1 MSLGLKLL
9 ELFGED
15 TLLLLSGLLE
25 VSFVFVLFSAPA
37 IVVVAVVVEMFLLP
51 AMISLSCNL
60 KLGLLQIKGRI
71 WNRSCGCVSCENDY
85 YDYNDMMHVCSISI
99 IQQAR
104 RGRVYRRAGNMDNGW
119 HRCVYS
125 FNIHTYYVIVII
137 QYRTVCHSHAS

>member
-51 AMISLSCNL
+51 AMISLSCKL
-60 KLGLLQIKGRI
+60 KLGLLQIKG
-71 WNRSCGCVSCENDY
+71 NLK
-85 YDYNDMMHVCSISI
+85 
-99 IQQAR
+99 
-104 RGRVYRRAGNMDNGW
+104 
-119 HRCVYS
+119 S
-125 FNIHTYYVIVII
+125 FLRLCFV
-137 QYRTVCHSHAS
+137 